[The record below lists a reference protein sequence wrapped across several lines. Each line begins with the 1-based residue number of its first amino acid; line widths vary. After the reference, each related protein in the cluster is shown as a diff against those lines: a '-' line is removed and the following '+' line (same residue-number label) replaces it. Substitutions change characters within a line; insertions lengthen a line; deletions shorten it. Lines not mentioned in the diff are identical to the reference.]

1 MSTVLYLDLFSGA
14 SGDMLLAALLDLGLP
29 LERLKAS
36 LGLMKLSGYDLSAEK
51 KVTHGLS
58 GTRLIVR
65 DDLDA
70 HPARHMP
77 EVRELI
83 QSSGLSAWVKK
94 TSVAVFERLARAE
107 ARVHGVPIEKVHF
120 HEIGAVD
127 SLVDIVGFAVGLELL
142 GVQEVRSSPVPLG
155 CGTVQTAH
163 GLLPVPAPAT
173 AALLAEVGA
182 PTRPHPAETEIV
194 TPTAAALLAE
204 LAVFAFP
211 PLTLRRIGYGI
222 GAKELPWAN
231 VVRAFLG
238 ESAQKSSA
246 GGASQSSSGAEETT
260 VLIECNI
267 DDSTGEE
274 LGFAMERLFAA
285 GALDAWFTPVQMKKN
300 RPGVMLSVLARP
312 SDSTALAATV
322 LRETSTLGVRISPPL
337 ARLVCDREMR
347 EVTTPWGVVHVKVKL
362 LNGVAL
368 STAPEYE
375 DCARIAREKGIPLR
389 QVIEAA
395 AKGG

>member
-1 MSTVLYLDLFSGA
+1 
-14 SGDMLLAALLDLGLP
+14 
-29 LERLKAS
+29 
-36 LGLMKLSGYDLSAEK
+36 
-51 KVTHGLS
+51 
-58 GTRLIVR
+58 
-65 DDLDA
+65 
-70 HPARHMP
+70 
-77 EVRELI
+77 
-83 QSSGLSAWVKK
+83 
-94 TSVAVFERLARAE
+94 
-107 ARVHGVPIEKVHF
+107 VPVEKVHF

-155 CGTVQTAH
+155 SGTIQTAH

-182 PTRPHPAETEIV
+182 PTRPHPAATEIV

-238 ESAQKSSA
+238 DTADPESSA
-246 GGASQSSSGAEETT
+246 VEETT

-285 GALDAWFTPVQMKKN
+285 GALDAWFTPIQMKKN

-347 EVTTPWGVVHVKVKL
+347 EVTTPWGVVQVKVKL

-368 STAPEYE
+368 SAAPEYE
-375 DCARIAREKGIPLR
+375 DCARIAREHGIPLR
-389 QVIEAA
+389 QVMDAA
-395 AKGG
+395 RKGAGE

>member
-29 LERLKAS
+29 LEKLTS
-36 LGLMKLSGYDLSAEK
+36 TLGLMRLSGYDLSAEK
-51 KVTHGLS
+51 KITHGLS
-58 GTRLIVR
+58 GTRLTVR

-94 TSVAVFERLARAE
+94 TSVAIFERLARAE
-107 ARVHGVPIEKVHF
+107 AGVHGVPVEKVHF

-155 CGTVQTAH
+155 SGTIQTAH

-204 LAVFAFP
+204 LATFSFP

-238 ESAQKSSA
+238 DTAEPDQD
-246 GGASQSSSGAEETT
+246 GGSGQDGADAT

-285 GALDAWFTPVQMKKN
+285 GALDAWFTPIQMKKN

-312 SDSTALAATV
+312 SDSAALAAAV
-322 LRETSTLGVRISPPL
+322 LRDTSTLGVRISPPL
-337 ARLVCDREMR
+337 SRLVCDREMR
-347 EVTTPWGVVHVKVKL
+347 EVTTAWGVVRVKVKL

-368 STAPEYE
+368 SAAPEYE
-375 DCARIAREKGIPLR
+375 DCARIAREHGIPLR
-389 QVIEAA
+389 QVMDAA
-395 AKGG
+395 RKNGKG

>member
-1 MSTVLYLDLFSGA
+1 MSAVLYLDLFSGA

-29 LERLKAS
+29 LEKLTAS
-36 LGLMKLSGYDLSAEK
+36 LRLMRLSGYDLSAEK

-58 GTRLIVR
+58 GTRLVVR

-83 QSSGLSAWVKK
+83 QSSGLSAWVKN

-107 ARVHGVPIEKVHF
+107 AGVHGVPVEKVHF

-142 GVQEVRSSPVPLG
+142 GVHEVRSSPVPLG
-155 CGTVQTAH
+155 SGTIQTAH

-204 LAVFAFP
+204 LATFSLP

-238 ESAQKSSA
+238 DTTEPDQD
-246 GGASQSSSGAEETT
+246 GGSGQDGGDAT
-260 VLIECNI
+260 VLIECNV

-285 GALDAWFTPVQMKKN
+285 GALDAWFTPIQMKKN
-300 RPGVMLSVLARP
+300 RPGVLLSVLARP
-312 SDSTALAATV
+312 SDSAALAAAV
-322 LRETSTLGVRISPPL
+322 LQETSTLGVRISPPL

-347 EVTTPWGVVHVKVKL
+347 EVTTAWGGVRVKVKL

-368 STAPEYE
+368 SAAPEYE
-375 DCARIAREKGIPLR
+375 DCARIAREHGIPLR
-389 QVIEAA
+389 QVMDAA
-395 AKGG
+395 RKGAGE

>member
-14 SGDMLLAALLDLGLP
+14 SGDMLLAALIDLGLP
-29 LERLKAS
+29 VGELSAA
-36 LGLMKLSGYDLSAEK
+36 LGRMRLSGYALSAEK
-51 KVTHGLS
+51 LVTHGLS
-58 GTRLIVR
+58 GTRLTVR

-70 HPARHMP
+70 HPARHLP
-77 EVRELI
+77 DVRELI

-107 ARVHGVPIEKVHF
+107 AGIHGVPVEKVHF

-142 GVQEVRSSPVPLG
+142 GVQVVRSSPVPLG
-155 CGTVQTAH
+155 SGTVQTAH

-238 ESAQKSSA
+238 DTADPESSA
-246 GGASQSSSGAEETT
+246 VEETT

-274 LGFAMERLFAA
+274 LGFVMERLFAA
-285 GALDAWFTPVQMKKN
+285 GALDVWFTPIQMKKN

-322 LRETSTLGVRISPPL
+322 LQETSTLGVRISPPL

-347 EVTTPWGVVHVKVKL
+347 EVTTHWGVVQVKVKL
-362 LNGVAL
+362 LNGVVHSA
-368 STAPEYE
+368 APEYE
-375 DCARIAREKGIPLR
+375 DCARIAREHGIPLR
-389 QVIEAA
+389 RVMDAA
-395 AKGG
+395 RRAC

>member
-29 LERLKAS
+29 LEKLTSA
-36 LGLMKLSGYDLSAEK
+36 LGRMKLSGYALSAEK
-51 KVTHGLS
+51 LVTHGLS

-65 DDLDA
+65 DDLGA
-70 HPARHMP
+70 HPARHLR
-77 EVRELI
+77 EVKELI
-83 QSSGLSAWVKK
+83 RSSSLSDRVKA

-107 ARVHGVPIEKVHF
+107 AGVHGVPVEQVHF

-127 SLVDIVGFAVGLELL
+127 SLVDIVGFAAGLELL
-142 GVQEVRSSPVPLG
+142 GIEEVRSSAVPLG
-155 CGTVQTAH
+155 SGAIQTAH

-173 AALLAEVGA
+173 AALLAEIGA

-204 LAVFAFP
+204 LASFSYP
-211 PLTLRRIGYGI
+211 PIRLRGIGYGI

-238 ESAQKSSA
+238 DAVTGG
-246 GGASQSSSGAEETT
+246 GGAETT
-260 VLIECNI
+260 VLVECNI

-285 GALDAWFTPVQMKKN
+285 GALDVWFAPIQMKKN
-300 RPGVMLSVLARP
+300 RPAVLLSVLARP
-312 SDSTALAATV
+312 SDSTALAAAV

-337 ARLVCDREMR
+337 SRLACDRETR
-347 EVTTPWGVVHVKVKL
+347 EAPTPWGPVRVKVKL
-362 LNGVAL
+362 LNGEAL
-368 STAPEYE
+368 SVAPEYE
-375 DCARIAREKGIPLR
+375 DCARIAREHGIPLR
-389 QVIEAA
+389 QVMDAA
-395 AKGG
+395 GDILRKAGADRP

>member
-29 LERLKAS
+29 LEKLTAS
-36 LGLMKLSGYDLSAEK
+36 LRLMRLSGYDLSAEK

-58 GTRLIVR
+58 GTRLVVR

-83 QSSGLSAWVKK
+83 QSSGLSAWVKN

-107 ARVHGVPIEKVHF
+107 AGVHGVPVEKVHF

-142 GVQEVRSSPVPLG
+142 GVHEVRSSPVPLG
-155 CGTVQTAH
+155 SGTIQTAH

-204 LAVFAFP
+204 LATFSLP

-238 ESAQKSSA
+238 DTTEPDQD
-246 GGASQSSSGAEETT
+246 GGSGQDGGDAT
-260 VLIECNI
+260 VLIECNV

-285 GALDAWFTPVQMKKN
+285 GALDAWFTPIQMKKN

-312 SDSTALAATV
+312 SDSAALAAAV
-322 LRETSTLGVRISPPL
+322 LRDTSTLGVRISPPL
-337 ARLVCDREMR
+337 SRLVCDREMR
-347 EVTTPWGVVHVKVKL
+347 EVTTAWGGVRVKVKL

-368 STAPEYE
+368 SAAPEYE
-375 DCARIAREKGIPLR
+375 DCARIAREHGIPLR
-389 QVIEAA
+389 QVMDAA
-395 AKGG
+395 RKGAGE

>member
-29 LERLKAS
+29 LEKLTAS
-36 LGLMKLSGYDLSAEK
+36 LRLMRLSGYDLSAEK

-58 GTRLIVR
+58 GTRLVVR

-107 ARVHGVPIEKVHF
+107 AGVHGVPVEKVHF

-142 GVQEVRSSPVPLG
+142 GVHEVRSSPVPLG
-155 CGTVQTAH
+155 SGTIQTAH

-204 LAVFAFP
+204 LATFSLP

-238 ESAQKSSA
+238 DTTEPDQE
-246 GGASQSSSGAEETT
+246 GGSGQDGADAT
-260 VLIECNI
+260 VLIECNV

-274 LGFAMERLFAA
+274 LGFAMERLFTA
-285 GALDAWFTPVQMKKN
+285 GALDAWFTPIQMKKN

-312 SDSTALAATV
+312 SDSAALAAAV
-322 LRETSTLGVRISPPL
+322 LRDTSTLGVRISPPL
-337 ARLVCDREMR
+337 SRLVCDREMR
-347 EVTTPWGVVHVKVKL
+347 EVTTAWGGVRVKVKL

-368 STAPEYE
+368 SAAPEYE
-375 DCARIAREKGIPLR
+375 DCARIAREHGIPLR
-389 QVIEAA
+389 QVMDA
-395 AKGG
+395 AKRIKE